1 MCRAPVGRAF
11 WNRRRTSYRS
21 WQNTPYDSVSVG
33 SVADCEL
40 RYLNHPLVASDIAA
54 GVHTGASRQYSML
67 SSIALTP
74 SLKDIFALQPRSRSI
89 FPTSAKVQSGSPGRL
104 GI

>member
-11 WNRRRTSYRS
+11 GNRRRTSHRS
-21 WQNTPYDSVSVG
+21 WQDTPYESVSVG
-33 SVADCEL
+33 SVADRAP
-40 RYLNHPLVASDIAA
+40 RYLNHPLVASVIAA

-67 SSIALTP
+67 SSMALTP
-74 SLKDIFALQPRSRSI
+74 SVKDIFALQLRSRSI

-104 GI
+104 G